1 MIAKFFNKTKP
12 INTLIILFILAVIFT
27 IATFSLVD
35 NGFTVQFFLK
45 RMVVLIGL
53 LMTLFVVNFI
63 IRKNGL
69 IKDNSYVLLLLIL
82 CIGMFPF
89 SIANNTLLIAHF
101 SLLLAYRRIYSL
113 RTLKDTKEK
122 LFDSSFWIGI
132 ATLIYPWSFIYIILV
147 YTAASI
153 LNKITIRN
161 IFIPLIG
168 FITPIFIYG
177 VYLLAMNN
185 FNISDLQLNYSF
197 SFSNYNSLEL
207 LIPIALILGYL
218 LWAIFPTTVKI
229 VTVNN
234 EFRTSWFLLLIHLLI
249 STIIII
255 LSPNKNGSEFLFI
268 FFPTAIILT
277 NYLQIIKE
285 KWFKEIFLYL
295 FLMITIAIY
304 FL

>member
-12 INTLIILFILAVIFT
+12 INTLIILVLLAIIFT
-27 IATFSLVD
+27 TATFSLVD

-53 LMTLFVVNFI
+53 LMTFFVVNFI

-132 ATLIYPWSFIYIILV
+132 ATLIYPWSFIYIVLV
-147 YTAASI
+147 YTGASI

-177 VYLLAMNN
+177 VYLLAINN
-185 FNISDLQLNYSF
+185 FNILDLQFNYSF

-249 STIIII
+249 SIVIII

-295 FLMITIAIY
+295 FLIITITIY